1 VRIVIVSADL
11 MATSRI
17 AEAANAQGLAWQRVD
32 SPGQLPDD
40 VEPVIA
46 LVNWGERQT
55 DWAEALERWRTAD
68 GAASRTVTLFGPH
81 TDREGHVEARR
92 HGIGP
97 VHPRSRFLVS
107 PAQWLRL

>member
-1 VRIVIVSADL
+1 VTIFIVSADL

-17 AEAANAQGLAWQRVD
+17 AEAATAQGLTWQRVD

-40 VEPVIA
+40 VGPVIA
-46 LVNWGERQT
+46 LVNWGERET
-55 DWAEALERWRTAD
+55 HWADAIERWRQAGRD
-68 GAASRTVTLFGPH
+68 ASRTVVLFGPH
-81 TDREGHVEARR
+81 TDREGHAEARR

-107 PAQWLRL
+107 PAEWLRL